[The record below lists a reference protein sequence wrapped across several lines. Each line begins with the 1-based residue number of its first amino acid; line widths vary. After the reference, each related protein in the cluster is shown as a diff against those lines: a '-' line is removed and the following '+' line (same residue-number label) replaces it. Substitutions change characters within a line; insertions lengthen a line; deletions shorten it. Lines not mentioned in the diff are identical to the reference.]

1 MPDDPPAANRTKLPT
16 LVHDLIPHG
25 NSIRMVDQLT
35 QVEDE
40 VSRSIFAVTAESPF
54 VDESGILDETAYIE
68 MIAQS
73 FAATHGYHLTPAER
87 AEHRG
92 LLIGVKDLVITGR
105 ARVGDRLEIIV
116 RKVAKFGDF
125 GVVDGDVKNQ
135 NGELLATGQIKV
147 WRPGED
153 SGKDVM

>member
-1 MPDDPPAANRTKLPT
+1 MPEDLSTPNRLKLPA

-25 NSIRMVDQLT
+25 PAIRMVDQLT

-40 VSRSIFAVTAESPF
+40 ESRSTFTVSADSPF
-54 VDESGILDETAYIE
+54 VDEFGILDETAYIE

-92 LLIGVKDLVITGR
+92 LLIGVKDLVITGH
-105 ARVGDRLEIIV
+105 ACVGDRLEIIV

-125 GVVDGDVKNQ
+125 GVVDGDVKDQ
-135 NGELLATGQIKV
+135 DGVLLATGQIKV